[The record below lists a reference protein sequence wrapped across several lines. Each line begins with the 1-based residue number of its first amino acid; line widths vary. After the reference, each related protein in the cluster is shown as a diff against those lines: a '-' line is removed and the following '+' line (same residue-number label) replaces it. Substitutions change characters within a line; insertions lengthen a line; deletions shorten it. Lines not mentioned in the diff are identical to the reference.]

1 MDLIPDEDH
10 AKLKKYHNK
19 FTQIAVVQVGCPGCR
34 NWIGF
39 QFETVPNWN
48 WIGIGLDGLP
58 KFWAIPIGI
67 AGILESNLV
76 SIGLQ

>member
-1 MDLIPDEDH
+1 MDLIPDEDR

-19 FTQIAVVQVGCPGCR
+19 FTQIAVVQVGYVQAVT
-34 NWIGF
+34 IGLDSNLKRF
-39 QFETVPNWN
+39 Q
-48 WIGIGLDGLP
+48 IGIGLDGLP

-67 AGILESNLV
+67 AGILESNVV